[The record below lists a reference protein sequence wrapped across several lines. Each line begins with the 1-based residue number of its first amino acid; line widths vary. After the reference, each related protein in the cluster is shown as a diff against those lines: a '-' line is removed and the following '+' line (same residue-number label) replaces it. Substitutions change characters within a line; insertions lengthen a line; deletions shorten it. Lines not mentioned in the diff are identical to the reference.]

1 MKDFTAGV
9 SRCRG
14 NLKYE
19 NFTSSFGRLRQLNCN
34 KKRAARAER
43 LIFLI

>member
-19 NFTSSFGRLRQLNCN
+19 NFTSFGRLRQLNCN
-34 KKRAARAER
+34 KKRAPRAAR